1 LAFDIS
7 FRDIN
12 MSHIKQLILIS
23 LFTGLLVSLSACQS
37 LSPGKSPGTSLTK
50 EINEV
55 HPGIL
60 QGYLSKDEIPNSL
73 KLVAAPPEKD
83 SAAFKLDQEIANK
96 YAALGNAEREQ
107 QAVIDADLSFPNAT
121 KTFNT
126 VLDVPI
132 TEKNTPHLYMLLR
145 RSLADAGLSTYGAK
159 NHYQRQR
166 PFMVN
171 GATICTPQD
180 ETDLRGDGS
189 YPSGH
194 AAIGWA
200 WALILVEIYPEQTDA
215 ILQRGKQFGISRNVC
230 NVHWN
235 SDVVAGRMM
244 GASAVSRLHA
254 NKIFQADLKAAKDEV
269 RVLIIQN
276 HN

>member
-1 LAFDIS
+1 MKVVK
-7 FRDIN
+7 IN
-12 MSHIKQLILIS
+12 KLV
-23 LFTGLLVSLSACQS
+23 LVSLLLTLSACQPAITS
-37 LSPGKSPGTSLTK
+37 LSQDIE
-50 EINEV
+50 EI

-73 KLVAAPPEKD
+73 KLVAAPPEKG
-83 SAAFKLDQEIANK
+83 SVAFKLDQEIANK
-96 YAALGNAEREQ
+96 YAVLGNTEREQ
-107 QAVIDADLSFPNAT
+107 QAMIDADLSFPNAA

-132 TEKNTPHLYMLLR
+132 TEKDTPHLYMLLR

-171 GATICTPQD
+171 GAAICTPQD
-180 ETDLRGDGS
+180 EADLRGDGS

-194 AAIGWA
+194 TAIGWA
-200 WALILVEIYPEQTDA
+200 WALILVEVFPENTDV

-235 SDVVAGRMM
+235 SDVLAGRMM
-244 GASAVSRLHA
+244 GAAAVARLHA
-254 NKIFQADLKAAKDEV
+254 NEAFQVDLRAAKDEV
-269 RVLIIQN
+269 RVLRSMQ
-276 HN
+276 